1 MRFQIRNVYL
11 SEQKVL
17 DFKDG
22 YIGTESELLERMRD
36 GFDKMLID
44 MGDKKLTT
52 QEANALY
59 KWIKDINEKYSEID
73 PDAL

>member
-17 DFKDG
+17 ELKDG
-22 YIGTESELLERMRD
+22 YIGTESELLERVGD

-59 KWIKDINEKYSEID
+59 KWVKDIKRGNNG
-73 PDAL
+73 

>member
-22 YIGTESELLERMRD
+22 YIGTESELLERVRD

-59 KWIKDINEKYSEID
+59 KWVKDIKRGNNV
-73 PDAL
+73 

>member
-22 YIGTESELLERMRD
+22 YIGTESELLERVRD

-52 QEANALY
+52 LEANALY
-59 KWIKDINEKYSEID
+59 KWVKDIKR
-73 PDAL
+73 

>member
-22 YIGTESELLERMRD
+22 FMGSESELLERVRD
-36 GFDKMLID
+36 GFDKMLSDIN
-44 MGDKKLTT
+44 DKKLTT
-52 QEANALY
+52 QEAHALY
-59 KWIKDINEKYSEID
+59 KWVKDIKR
-73 PDAL
+73 

>member
-17 DFKDG
+17 ELKDG
-22 YIGTESELLERMRD
+22 YIGTESELLERVRD

-59 KWIKDINEKYSEID
+59 KWVKDIKRGNNG
-73 PDAL
+73 